1 MSERDTSMN
10 RDDHDPS
17 TGTSPVPL
25 ERAMTST
32 NALTAIAGTNGH
44 QQHVPIDR
52 SQPVHLS
59 VSNASGEVR
68 ITGTDQEGIWVVVRR
83 SDGQASEDPIEIPV
97 SVDVDGN
104 NVSIHPDWGVA
115 GGFAGLAKKIKDQ
128 LQHGLNPSDWDLS
141 NFRLNP
147 DLNYDIRV
155 ELPRE
160 LVAESKVTAKT
171 ASGRLTISGLTSDV
185 SAVTA
190 SGRVEASALR
200 GNVSMN
206 SASGSVKL
214 DDIDGSL
221 EVNAVSGSV
230 DVTKANGWTSLR
242 TVSGRIHLDEG
253 VLKHARVATVSG
265 SVRAAFT
272 ASNAQTYAFST
283 VSGSVK
289 LDVTAPASVVSTLT
303 SKSASGS
310 AQADG
315 EWTSSGRRSWRMG
328 TGQTGPALDVKTVS
342 GSLKST
348 GRTDPTI
355 VAQHEPLPEL
365 QLARDAASASG
376 GHGHAGEEHDE
387 ESYEEKLRRNAPQ
400 EGFDIDVDGIT
411 AWAKDFAKDLK
422 KNFASLATP
431 PSPEEP
437 EPARPAPSPVP
448 PVPPTPPTTPP
459 TPPTPPYANSFET
472 SARADEAVAR
482 VEEQV
487 ARAEEAAA
495 QAEEARA
502 EQHTTPVASEPWTG
516 SPGADTTPPT
526 AAPTAGETA
535 PIEPEPA
542 NTVDTAEAAGTISP
556 ADAERLRVLEALER
570 GEIDIDEA
578 LSKLDPDDAKN
589 S

>member
-17 TGTSPVPL
+17 TGSSPVPL

-32 NALTAIAGTNGH
+32 NALTAIAGTNGY
-44 QQHVPIDR
+44 QQQVPIDR
-52 SQPVHLS
+52 GQPLHLS
-59 VSNASGEVR
+59 VSNASGQVR
-68 ITGTDQEGIWVVVRR
+68 ISGSDQEGIWVVVRR
-83 SDGQASEDPIEIPV
+83 SDGQSTEDPIEIPV
-97 SVDVDGN
+97 SVDIDGN

-155 ELPRE
+155 EIPRD

-171 ASGRLTISGLTSDV
+171 ASGSLTISDIASDV

-190 SGRVEASALR
+190 SGRIEANALR

-206 SASGSVKL
+206 SASGSVRL
-214 DDIDGSL
+214 EEIDGSL
-221 EVNAVSGSV
+221 EVNAVSGGV
-230 DVTKANGWTSLR
+230 DVSRANGWTSLR
-242 TVSGRIHLDEG
+242 TVSGRIQLSEG
-253 VLKHARVATVSG
+253 LLKHARVATVSG
-265 SVRAAFT
+265 SVKAAFT
-272 ASNAQTYAFST
+272 AINAQTYAFST

-289 LDVTAPASVVSTLT
+289 LDVTAPASVISTLT

-315 EWTSSGRRSWRMG
+315 EWTSAGRRSWSMG

-342 GSLKST
+342 GSLKCT

-355 VAQHEPLPEL
+355 AAQHEPLPEL
-365 QLARDAASASG
+365 QLARDAASAAST
-376 GHGHAGEEHDE
+376 HDARGD
-387 ESYEEKLRRNAPQ
+387 ESEYEQKLRQNAPP
-400 EGFDIDVDGIT
+400 EGFDLDVDGIT
-411 AWAKDFAKDLK
+411 AWAKDFARDLK

-431 PSPEEP
+431 PEPNGPEA
-437 EPARPAPSPVP
+437 ARPAQAPVP
-448 PVPPTPPTTPP
+448 PMPPTPPAAPPKPASVNADQTT
-459 TPPTPPYANSFET
+459 ANM
-472 SARADEAVAR
+472 DEATAR

-487 ARAEEAAA
+487 ARAEAAAA
-495 QAEEARA
+495 QAEE
-502 EQHTTPVASEPWTG
+502 HGTTPAAGEPWTWSSG
-516 SPGADTTPPT
+516 SGATPPSP
-526 AAPTAGETA
+526 ARSAGETA

-570 GEIDIDEA
+570 GDIDIDEA
-578 LSKLDPDDAKN
+578 LSKLDPDDAKE

>member
-1 MSERDTSMN
+1 
-10 RDDHDPS
+10 
-17 TGTSPVPL
+17 
-25 ERAMTST
+25 MTST
-32 NALTAIAGTNGH
+32 NALTAIAGTNGY
-44 QQHVPIDR
+44 QQQVPIDR
-52 SQPVHLS
+52 DQPLHLS
-59 VSNASGEVR
+59 VSNASGEIR
-68 ITGTDQEGIWVVVRR
+68 ISGTDQEGVWVVVRR
-83 SDGQASEDPIEIPV
+83 SDGQATEESIEIPV

-104 NVSIHPDWGVA
+104 TISIHPDWGVA

-155 ELPRE
+155 EIPRE
-160 LVAESKVTAKT
+160 LAADSKVTAKT
-171 ASGRLTISGLTSDV
+171 ASGRLTISDLTSDV

-190 SGRVEASALR
+190 SGRIEASALR

-206 SASGSVKL
+206 SASGSVRL
-214 DDIDGSL
+214 DGIDGSL

-230 DVTKANGWTSLR
+230 DVAKANGWTSLR
-242 TVSGRIHLDEG
+242 TVSGRIQLDEG

-272 ASNAQTYAFST
+272 AANAQTYAFST

-289 LDVTAPASVVSTLT
+289 LDVTTPATVLSTLT

-315 EWTSSGRRSWRMG
+315 EWTSTGRRAWSMG
-328 TGQTGPALDVKTVS
+328 GGQTGPALDVKTVS

-348 GRTDPTI
+348 GRTDPT
-355 VAQHEPLPEL
+355 VTAQHEPLPEL
-365 QLARDAASASG
+365 QLARDAASASNS
-376 GHGHAGEEHDE
+376 HRHDVDSDE
-387 ESYEEKLRRNAPQ
+387 AAFEQKLRQNAPQ
-400 EGFDIDVDGIT
+400 EGFDLDVDGIT
-411 AWAKDFAKDLK
+411 SWAKDFARDLK

-431 PSPEEP
+431 PSPDQP
-437 EPARPAPSPVP
+437 EPARPAETPVP
-448 PVPPTPPTTPP
+448 PVPPAPPATPP
-459 TPPTPPYANSFET
+459 TPPSMKADQDTANV
-472 SARADEAVAR
+472 DEAI
-482 VEEQV
+482 
-487 ARAEEAAA
+487 ARAEERIA
-495 QAEEARA
+495 QAEEAADQAEEATA
-502 EQHTTPVASEPWTG
+502 EQGTTPVASEPWTWSSG
-516 SPGADTTPPT
+516 SGATPPSTTPI
-526 AAPTAGETA
+526 AGETA

-542 NTVDTAEAAGTISP
+542 NTVETAEAAGAMSP

-570 GEIDIDEA
+570 GDIDIDEA